1 MPQDG
6 RAILRRRVQ
15 RRVQVALCLHLCLQG
30 LFPGSRQHVPP
41 GLCICPCQN
50 ALARV
55 PIKQYLLHQQG
66 ADVPVEAISLVV
78 ICCYALVLMVR
89 AGKVADEQLPPC
101 RGRGSTCI
109 VQLSVGLD

>member
-6 RAILRRRVQ
+6 RAVLRRRVQ
-15 RRVQVALCLHLCLQG
+15 RRMQVALCLHLCLQG

-41 GLCICPCQN
+41 GLCICPSHN

-66 ADVPVEAISLVV
+66 ADVPVEAISSVL
-78 ICCYALVLMVR
+78 ICRHALELMVS
-89 AGKVADEQLPPC
+89 AGEVADVQLPP
-101 RGRGSTCI
+101 
-109 VQLSVGLD
+109 